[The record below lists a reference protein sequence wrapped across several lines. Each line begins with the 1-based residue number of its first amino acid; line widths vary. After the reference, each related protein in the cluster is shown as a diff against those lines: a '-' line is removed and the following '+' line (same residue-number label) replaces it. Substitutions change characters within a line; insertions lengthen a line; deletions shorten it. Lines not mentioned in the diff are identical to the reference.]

1 MSEKSEAVPP
11 GVLGYIVAHVA
22 SKVTLTHSSVM
33 DREAAEREAAQW
45 RRSAGLLGGRYVVC
59 EVREAT
65 RGEGV
70 A

>member
-1 MSEKSEAVPP
+1 MSEESEAAPP
-11 GVLGYIVAHVA
+11 CVLGYVVAHIA
-22 SKVTLTHSSVM
+22 AKTSLTHSSVL

-65 RGEGV
+65 R
-70 A
+70 

>member
-1 MSEKSEAVPP
+1 MSEKSGAVPP
-11 GVLGYIVAHVA
+11 CVLGYVVAHVA

-65 RGEGV
+65 PWE
-70 A
+70 